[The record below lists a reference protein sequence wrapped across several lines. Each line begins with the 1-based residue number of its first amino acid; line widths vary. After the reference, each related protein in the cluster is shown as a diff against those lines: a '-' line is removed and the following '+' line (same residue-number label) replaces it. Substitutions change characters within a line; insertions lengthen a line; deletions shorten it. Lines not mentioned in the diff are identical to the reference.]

1 MKTIVQINTTLNYG
15 STGRIAEQIGLL
27 VKSMGWRSI
36 VVHGVVGVNPSSL
49 ESIQC
54 GNWLDNRFHAF
65 ETVLFGRDG
74 LGSVLATK
82 ILVHKLKKISPDIVH
97 LHNIHGHFI
106 NYQVLFDYLAKA
118 KIKTVWT
125 FHDCWP
131 ITGGCPYFDMLN
143 CYKWKNDCGD
153 CLYTKQ
159 KRRLIDSSAKHHL
172 LKKKLFASL
181 QNLNIVTV
189 SKWLEDLVNESFF
202 GPQNNVNVKTIH
214 NGVDVDCFRL
224 LSRNEICAEK
234 EKRGIKGKKI
244 ILGVAAPWTER
255 KGLSDFLKLRKKLN
269 DNYLIVLV
277 GLSQTQINEMPEGII
292 GIQRTECINELVM
305 LYNIADLFVN
315 PTYEDNFPTTNI
327 EALACGT
334 PIITYKTGGSVEAVE
349 KDMGMVVEKGDV
361 NGLYDSILSFNNS
374 TDDNIRNACREI
386 AEQKYNHI
394 VCFAEYM
401 ELYKNIF
408 NDQSSS
414 DRT

>member
-131 ITGGCPYFDMLN
+131 ITGGCAYFDMLN
-143 CYKWKNDCGD
+143 CDKWKNSCVN
-153 CLYTKQ
+153 CPYARQ
-159 KRRLIDSSAKHHL
+159 KKYLIDSSIKHHF
-172 LKKKLFASL
+172 LKRELFASL
-181 QNLNIVTV
+181 QDLNIVTV

-202 GPQNNVNVKTIH
+202 GSKENIKVKTIH
-214 NGVDVDCFRL
+214 NGIDIELFRL
-224 LSRNEICAEK
+224 LSRDEISIEK
-234 EKRGIKGKKI
+234 GKRGLNGKKI
-244 ILGVAAPWTER
+244 ILGVASPWTER
-255 KGLSDFLKLRKKLN
+255 KGFGDFLKLREMLGA
-269 DNYLIVLV
+269 DYLIVLV
-277 GLSQTQINEMPEGII
+277 GLSQKQIDDLPEGII
-292 GIQRTECINELVM
+292 GIQRTESINEMVI

-349 KDMGMVVEKGDV
+349 KELGMIVEKGDV
-361 NGLYDSILSFNNS
+361 IGLHNSILSFNNAA
-374 TDDNIRNACREI
+374 DENIRSACRKL
-386 AEQKYNHI
+386 AEQKYNH
-394 VCFAEYM
+394 VMCFSEYM
-401 ELYKNIF
+401 ELYTNMFSTSIIK
-408 NDQSSS
+408 
-414 DRT
+414 